1 MEVRCDKCQARYR
14 VDGARIGPQGLT
26 MRCGKCQNT
35 FKVLRAAESEPA
47 PPPRLKP
54 PPAPPAKVAQTTMM
68 FAAPAFPAAPAA
80 KPLAAAPATAPPRSP
95 AAPAAPAPP
104 AGEAAGRTMMFQT
117 GKLKAAAPSPAKN
130 PQPPPAG
137 TGTVVFSQP
146 PVARPPAAKPAP
158 TSPNAVRSTLPFG
171 MPSAPNPVPNP
182 PPAPAPE
189 PVAEPVAPVEERA
202 AESEAPPEPA
212 PSEAPPEPPQA
223 AAEQNAAEPEQPARE
238 PGTFD
243 KAPPR
248 GLIIGVAAG
257 LVLLLLIGAGLV
269 AYRKLSRPPPAAAA
283 VEALAAAQADADK
296 DSLASIA
303 SAESK
308 ARDAVE
314 VAGPRARFPQATALL
329 ARVQIQWADALEDQ
343 ASQLADKGGD
353 EGRVAQLQAQ
363 AKAKLKS
370 AFELLSPALKASK
383 DSPDLQLAVA
393 DYYRAQRLPSSMNRY
408 LAGVKDDPRASLIQ
422 GMAAAQDEEGAA
434 RAVPL
439 LKAALSTSPQSARI
453 QYRLALAYLAG
464 KDEASARAAL
474 NEALRLSPQH
484 ERARATLAQLGPPGT
499 AGQK

>member
-1 MEVRCDKCQARYR
+1 
-14 VDGARIGPQGLT
+14 
-26 MRCGKCQNT
+26 
-35 FKVLRAAESEPA
+35 
-47 PPPRLKP
+47 
-54 PPAPPAKVAQTTMM
+54 
-68 FAAPAFPAAPAA
+68 
-80 KPLAAAPATAPPRSP
+80 
-95 AAPAAPAPP
+95 
-104 AGEAAGRTMMFQT
+104 
-117 GKLKAAAPSPAKN
+117 
-130 PQPPPAG
+130 
-137 TGTVVFSQP
+137 
-146 PVARPPAAKPAP
+146 
-158 TSPNAVRSTLPFG
+158 